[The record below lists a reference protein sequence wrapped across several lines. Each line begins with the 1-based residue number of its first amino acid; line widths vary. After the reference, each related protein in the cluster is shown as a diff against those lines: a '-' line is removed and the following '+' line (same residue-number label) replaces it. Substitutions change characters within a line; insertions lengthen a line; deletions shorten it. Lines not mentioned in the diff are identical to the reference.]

1 MTPKTTAFAQMAMA
15 SVKIAAT
22 VNPGDLRNCGL
33 HGEGPGT
40 S

>member
-1 MTPKTTAFAQMAMA
+1 MTPKTTAFAPMVMAG
-15 SVKIAAT
+15 VKIAAT

-33 HGEGPGT
+33 HSEDPGT